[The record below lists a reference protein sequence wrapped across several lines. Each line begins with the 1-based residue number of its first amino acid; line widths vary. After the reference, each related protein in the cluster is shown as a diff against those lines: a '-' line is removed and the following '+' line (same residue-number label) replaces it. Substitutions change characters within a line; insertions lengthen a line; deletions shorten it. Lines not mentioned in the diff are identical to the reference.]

1 MTDRPDDPSP
11 GGVAPAGEVG
21 ATIHGLRSR
30 APRLRLAALGLVAL
44 VIAVMVGVALL
55 APDPNVVAR
64 VSPAGRVCVQVDG
77 RVWQS
82 EAPVLP
88 AATEPTAVE
97 GRWRVTGADTAEL
110 TTATG
115 TVIVL
120 RLEHDPRVS
129 VLCE

>member
-1 MTDRPDDPSP
+1 MTDRPDDPAP
-11 GGVAPAGEVG
+11 GSVAPTGEV
-21 ATIHGLRSR
+21 AAAIHGLRSR

-44 VIAVMVGVALL
+44 VVAVMVAVALL

-64 VSPAGRVCVQVDG
+64 VSPAGRVCVRVDG

-82 EAPVLP
+82 EGPVLP

-97 GRWRVTGADTAEL
+97 GRWRVTGAATAEL
-110 TTATG
+110 ATATG
-115 TVIVL
+115 TVFVL
-120 RLEHDPRVS
+120 RSDHDPRVP